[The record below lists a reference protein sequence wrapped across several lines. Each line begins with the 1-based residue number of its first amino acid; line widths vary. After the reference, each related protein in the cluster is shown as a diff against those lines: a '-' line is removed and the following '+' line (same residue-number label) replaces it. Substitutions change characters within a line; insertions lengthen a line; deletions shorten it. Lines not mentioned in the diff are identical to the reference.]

1 MVYRPK
7 TPRPSVT
14 HPRQWLR
21 YVSCVGLL
29 ALCLSFLPAV
39 QAQSSPTEL
48 IDLLPQPPT
57 QSADPLPMT
66 HTPVLAVSLVA
77 DQPTLQVGDR
87 TTMTVT
93 LANQTAFAA
102 HSVVVTLPLPT
113 GAVAVPDRAYQP
125 SRQQWQWTLD
135 ELGGFATQ
143 TFTVQ
148 LRVPSARAGDA
159 LIAQVQVTTTDL
171 ATLATAQGGVVLV
184 PRVTTPQG
192 QTARFTPGQR
202 ATLARSSD
210 HVRVTLSPHASDQ
223 PLTIRAR
230 TLAEHQSADPKQ
242 RTPRLAHGKR
252 SFTAVTL
259 DATTDSGT
267 DVHTFSDAVT
277 ITLDYTPTN

>member
-1 MVYRPK
+1 MVYRTK
-7 TPRPSVT
+7 TPRTSVT
-14 HPRQWLR
+14 HARQWLR

-39 QAQSSPTEL
+39 HAQSSPTEQ
-48 IDLLPQPPT
+48 IDQLPQPPT

-93 LANQTAFAA
+93 LVNQTAFAA
-102 HSVVVTLPLPT
+102 HSVVVTLPLPA

-125 SRQQWQWTLD
+125 KSQQWQWTLD

-159 LIAQVQVTTTDL
+159 LIAQVQVTRPCHAGDR
-171 ATLATAQGGVVLV
+171 AGWRC
-184 PRVTTPQG
+184 P
-192 QTARFTPGQR
+192 R
-202 ATLARSSD
+202 ATGHDPTGTNRTLYARSAGD
-210 HVRVTLSPHASDQ
+210 A
-223 PLTIRAR
+223 
-230 TLAEHQSADPKQ
+230 
-242 RTPRLAHGKR
+242 G
-252 SFTAVTL
+252 AVE
-259 DATTDSGT
+259 
-267 DVHTFSDAVT
+267 
-277 ITLDYTPTN
+277 